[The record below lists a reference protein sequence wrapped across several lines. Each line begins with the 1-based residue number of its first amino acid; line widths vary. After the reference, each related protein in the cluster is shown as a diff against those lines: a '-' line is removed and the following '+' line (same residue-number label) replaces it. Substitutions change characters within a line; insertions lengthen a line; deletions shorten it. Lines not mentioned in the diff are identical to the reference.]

1 MRSPVPRFVRWVVSL
16 AVIAALTVVVFQYW
30 ATSQYGVT
38 TASDKGPNQT
48 AESAWTQTQWGP
60 LSPAD
65 RDLLVMV
72 RQAGLCAGPSGQ
84 QAQQQGATV
93 ALRTVAQR
101 VWVDYGDLGNQA
113 RSVAG
118 KLNVPLPDQP
128 NARQESWMRELSG
141 RSGPDFD
148 RMFAQGLR
156 VTDGD
161 VLPAITSVRAGTRNE
176 LIRSFAANAAVLL
189 NRQMEYLEHTG
200 LVDYSRLPAPQPP
213 AAVAPAAVL
222 PAAASPAATSP
233 AATTSP
239 AGPEQRI
246 DQVVNATQVPVA
258 GPVAGND
265 AKAMVAALVSIA
277 VLLAA
282 LGLLGT
288 TGRRAR
294 PVRRADTRP
303 QHRSTSHTRRHAAQR
318 W

>member
-30 ATSQYGVT
+30 ATSQYGVAI
-38 TASDKGPNQT
+38 ASGKGPTKT
-48 AESAWTQTQWGP
+48 AESAWTPTQWGP

-118 KLNVPLPDQP
+118 KLSVPMPDQP
-128 NARQESWMRELSG
+128 SAQQQSWMRDLSG

-213 AAVAPAAVL
+213 AAVL

-239 AGPEQRI
+239 AGQEQRI
-246 DQVVNATQVPVA
+246 DQVVDATQVPVT

-294 PVRRADTRP
+294 PARRADTRP
-303 QHRSTSHTRRHAAQR
+303 QHRSISHTRRHAAQR

>member
-1 MRSPVPRFVRWVVSL
+1 MSL
-16 AVIAALTVVVFQYW
+16 AVIAALAVVVFQYW
-30 ATSQYGVT
+30 ATAQYGVAT
-38 TASDKGPNQT
+38 VAAHGPTKADKTGWTA
-48 AESAWTQTQWGP
+48 TQWGP

-72 RQAGLCAGPSGQ
+72 REAGLCGGSSGH
-84 QAQQQGATV
+84 QAQQQGGSV
-93 ALRTVAQR
+93 QLRTVAQR

-118 KLNVPLPDQP
+118 KLSVPLPDQP
-128 NARQESWMRELSG
+128 DAQQQSWMRQLSA

-156 VTDGD
+156 VTDGA
-161 VLPAITSVRAGTRNE
+161 VLPAITSVRASTRNE
-176 LIRSFAANAAVLL
+176 LIRVFAAHAAVLL

-213 AAVAPAAVL
+213 AAVL
-222 PAAASPAATSP
+222 PAAASPAAMSP
-233 AATTSP
+233 AATSPTADATP
-239 AGPEQRI
+239 AGREQLI
-246 DQVVNATQVPVA
+246 DPVVNATQVLPT

-265 AKAMVAALVSIA
+265 VKAMVAALVLIA
-277 VLLAA
+277 ALLAT

-288 TGRRAR
+288 TRRSR
-294 PVRRADTRP
+294 MPRRTDTRP
-303 QHRSTSHTRRHAAQR
+303 QHRGIPHARRHAAQR